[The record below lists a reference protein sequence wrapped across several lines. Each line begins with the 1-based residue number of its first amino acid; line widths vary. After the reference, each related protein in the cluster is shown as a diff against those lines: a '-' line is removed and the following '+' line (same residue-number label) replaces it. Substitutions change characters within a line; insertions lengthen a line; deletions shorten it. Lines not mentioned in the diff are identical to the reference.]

1 MDLSTTYLGF
11 KLTHPFMPGASPLAE
26 NLDSVRRLEDAG
38 APAIVLLSLFEEQIV
53 GEEMATRRAMDDPAH
68 SYAEAATY
76 FPDAEDFRLGP
87 EDYLDHVRRT
97 KEAVSVPV
105 IASLNGTTEG
115 GWLRYA
121 EQLQQAGADA
131 LELNVYALHTDPETS
146 SEAVEA
152 AQVNLIRAVKERVSI
167 PVAVKLSPFYTSL
180 AGFARRLD
188 RLGVDGMVIF
198 NRFYQPDIDIEELE
212 VSRTLQL
219 SDSSEL
225 LLRLRWAAILSS
237 QVNNASLAITGGVHT
252 VEDALKAIMAGASA
266 VQMVSALLKHG
277 PARLTAIRDG
287 VEQWLVEH
295 EYASL
300 DQARG
305 SMNHGRSPDPAA
317 FERANYMHILAGWS
331 PD

>member
-11 KLTHPFMPGASPLAE
+11 KLTHPFMAGASPLAE

-53 GEEMATRRAMDDPAH
+53 GEEMATHSAMDDPAH
-68 SYAEAATY
+68 SFAEAVTY

-87 EDYLDHVRRT
+87 EDYLEHVRRT

-188 RLGVDGMVIF
+188 QLGVDGLVIF

-237 QVNNASLAITGGVHT
+237 QVNNASIAITGGVHT
-252 VEDALKAIMAGASA
+252 VEDALKATMAGASA
-266 VQMVSALLKHG
+266 VQLVSALLKDG
-277 PARLTAIRDG
+277 PGRLKAIRDG

-305 SMNHGRSPDPAA
+305 SMNHSRSPDPAA

-331 PD
+331 PE